1 MSDAAAPRSFGE
13 LLLLRAEKQAGDRAY
28 RFVGASA
35 ADSFELSYGEL
46 VARAQRVAASLAPH
60 VACGDRVLL
69 LCAVGEPYV
78 TAFHACQLLGAIAV
92 PAYPPRGNRHAAR
105 ISRIVH
111 DCEPGCIVT
120 DRENLASLTTAL
132 ADDDASIPAPPKTPI
147 LAVEDLLA
155 GTQRFEGSPG
165 VDPLQPAFL
174 QYTSGSTGAPKGVM
188 VSHANILANLH
199 GISRKFEVD
208 GSYRTVFWLPPYHDM
223 GLVGGILHPV
233 FGGYPVALM
242 SPFLF
247 VQSPIR
253 WLRLMAEEQATA
265 SAAPNFGY
273 QSCVDRV
280 SAEQCEGLDLSG
292 WKIAICGGERVSART
307 MRAFAEKFAP
317 YGFDPAAL
325 YPTYGMAEATLLMTG
340 GRKGGG
346 FRAAERL
353 QPVGG
358 DEEAYADV
366 VSCGQAMD
374 GHALHVVTGDPPRL
388 CPDGEVGEIWYAG
401 PSVAAGYWRRPAS
414 DFSAEV
420 PGAEGRFLRTGDL
433 GARLAG
439 EVYIL
444 GRTKEMIIVRG
455 ANFYPTDLEEAV
467 AAAHPAIEGSAVA
480 AFAAQRDG
488 AEGVVLAL
496 EIRREMRRTPLDEI
510 RKASTR
516 ALVEAF
522 DIRPLDV
529 VVLRPSGMLR
539 TSSGK
544 IRRTEMAAGYRA
556 GDLLVWPGDGAGET
570 GTTPA

>member
-1 MSDAAAPRSFGE
+1 VNDGVAPRSFGE
-13 LLLLRAEKQAGDRAY
+13 LLLLRAEKQAADRAY
-28 RFVGASA
+28 RFAGASA
-35 ADSFELSYGEL
+35 SDSFDLSYGEL
-46 VARAQRVAASLAPH
+46 VTRAQRVAASLSQY

-69 LCAVGEPYV
+69 LCSVGEPYV

-120 DRENLASLTTAL
+120 DRENLPSLAAAL
-132 ADDDASIPAPPKTPI
+132 ATDATISAPI
-147 LAVEDLLA
+147 VAVEDLMTGA
-155 GTQRFEGSPG
+155 QGFEGTPN
-165 VDPLQPAFL
+165 VDPAQPAFL
-174 QYTSGSTGAPKGVM
+174 QYTSGSTGTPKGVM

-208 GSYRTVFWLPPYHDM
+208 ASYRTVFWLPPYHDM

-253 WLRLMAEEQATA
+253 WLRLIAEERATA

-317 YGFDPAAL
+317 YGFDAAAL

-353 QPVGG
+353 QAVGG
-358 DEEAYADV
+358 ETEGYADV

-374 GHALHVVTGDPPRL
+374 GHALQVVTGDPPRL
-388 CPDGEVGEIWYAG
+388 CTDGEVGEIWYAG
-401 PSVAAGYWRRPAS
+401 PSVAAGYWRRPAD
-414 DFSAEV
+414 DFSAEM
-420 PGAEGRFLRTGDL
+420 PGTDGRFLRTGDL
-433 GARLAG
+433 GTRSGG

-467 AAAHPAIEGSAVA
+467 SGAHPAIESGAVA

-488 AEGVVLAL
+488 VEGVVLAL
-496 EIRREMRRTPLDEI
+496 EIRREMRKTPLDEI

-556 GDLLVWPGDGAGET
+556 GDLLVWPGDDGSET
-570 GTTPA
+570 GTAPA

>member
-1 MSDAAAPRSFGE
+1 VSDAAAPRSFGE
-13 LLLLRAEKQAGDRAY
+13 LLLSRAQRRGADRAY
-28 RFVGASA
+28 RFIGASA
-35 ADSFELSYGEL
+35 DDSFDLSYSEL
-46 VARAQRVAASLAPH
+46 VARAQRVAASLAQH
-60 VACGDRVLL
+60 VGTGDRVLL
-69 LCAVGEPYV
+69 LCSVGEPYV

-120 DRENLASLTTAL
+120 DRENLASLTAAL
-132 ADDDASIPAPPKTPI
+132 AGDDASNAAPPKTPI

-155 GTQRFEGSPG
+155 GTQRFEGTPA
-165 VDPLQPAFL
+165 VDPSQPAFL
-174 QYTSGSTGAPKGVM
+174 QYTSGSTGTPKGVM
-188 VSHANILANLH
+188 VSHANIFANLQ

-208 GSYRTVFWLPPYHDM
+208 ASYRTVFWLPPYHDM

-253 WLRLMAEEQATA
+253 WLRLIAQEQATA

-273 QSCVDRV
+273 QSCIDRV
-280 SAEQCEGLDLSG
+280 SAEQCEGLDLSC

-307 MRAFAEKFAP
+307 MRAFAQKFAP
-317 YGFDPAAL
+317 HGFDAAAL

-346 FRAAERL
+346 FRAVERL
-353 QPVGG
+353 QTTGG
-358 DEEAYADV
+358 EAEGYTDV

-374 GHALHVVTGDPPRL
+374 GHALHVVAGDPPRL
-388 CPDGEVGEIWYAG
+388 AADGEVGEIWYAG
-401 PSVAAGYWRRPAS
+401 PSVAAGYWRRPAD

-420 PGAEGRFLRTGDL
+420 PGADGRFLRTGDL
-433 GARLAG
+433 GTRTAG

-467 AAAHPAIEGSAVA
+467 AGAHPAIEGGAVA

-488 AEGVVLAL
+488 VEGVVLAL
-496 EIRREMRRTPLDEI
+496 EIRREMRKTPLDDI

-556 GDLLVWPGDGAGET
+556 GDLLAWPADET
-570 GTTPA
+570 DTPPA